1 MITIFVL
8 HVVLFSSV
16 ALALSMLPR
25 PTRAVGFYVYMS
37 VVLLAGGFLGNAY
50 SLPIADSVTVSGGNL
65 AYGAFMLTAVL
76 FVLAERDVFI
86 LRRLILLVVA
96 VDAYNKQLSLLLPMS
111 WWLSINLV
119 TFVVWWID
127 KRRARRQA
135 FRVPE
140 WTLHLLSLVGGGVG
154 AVTAM
159 RTLRHKTLKPVFRYL
174 HPLLAIAGV
183 AAVAWAWSR

>member
-1 MITIFVL
+1 
-8 HVVLFSSV
+8 
-16 ALALSMLPR
+16 
-25 PTRAVGFYVYMS
+25 MS
-37 VVLLAGGFLGNAY
+37 VRANPVRFTLLPALGVAAAGAWAIQ
-50 SLPIADSVTVSGGNL
+50 S
-65 AYGAFMLTAVL
+65 
-76 FVLAERDVFI
+76 
-86 LRRLILLVVA
+86 
-96 VDAYNKQLSLLLPMS
+96 QLSLLLPMS